1 MILMVYSLIMIYAI
15 LTHAIFA
22 SPEITDTCVVDAL
35 GVTCH
40 VISPPIAFVFT
51 IILVN
56 INVFFVEFPVI
67 IKLVSAVK
75 LVNVVPNDSLNDIVI
90 DDALDAGVNV
100 AVHTNDIKQTPNG
113 NTVPVPK
120 MFVKDDDVNVIVVGF
135 ETELVNPN

>member
-1 MILMVYSLIMIYAI
+1 MIYAI

-22 SPEITDTCVVDAL
+22 SPAITDTCVVDAL

-40 VISPPIAFVFT
+40 TISPPIAFEFT

-56 INVFFVEFPVI
+56 INVLFVEFPVI
-67 IKLVSAVK
+67 IKLVFAVK
-75 LVNVVPNDSLNDIVI
+75 LVNTVDAELLNDIVI

-100 AVHTNDIKQTPNG
+100 AVTTNDIKHTPNG

-120 MFVKDDDVNVIVVGF
+120 KFVKVDDVNVINDGF